1 MQLLRST
8 LPLFVVTAI
17 GIWLASEIF
26 DLRTTFSTPLLP
38 IESEVLTPRTQK
50 PEVNLNQVSQLFPQ
64 PTKPVKKDPTSL
76 LKDVRILGRIVT
88 RDDKSS
94 KLIIEIGGQM
104 KMLKAGDHLNP
115 SLTLNHIAPN
125 YFTLI
130 DGTQEYI
137 IEFKPN
143 LHILAENRLSL

>member
-1 MQLLRST
+1 
-8 LPLFVVTAI
+8 
-17 GIWLASEIF
+17 
-26 DLRTTFSTPLLP
+26 
-38 IESEVLTPRTQK
+38 
-50 PEVNLNQVSQLFPQ
+50 
-64 PTKPVKKDPTSL
+64 
-76 LKDVRILGRIVT
+76 
-88 RDDKSS
+88 
-94 KLIIEIGGQM
+94 M